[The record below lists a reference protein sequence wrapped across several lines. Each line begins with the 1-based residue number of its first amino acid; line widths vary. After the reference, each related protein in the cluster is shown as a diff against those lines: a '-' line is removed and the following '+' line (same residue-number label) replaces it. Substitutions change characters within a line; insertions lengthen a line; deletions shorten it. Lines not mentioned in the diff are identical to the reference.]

1 MQLYKIETLV
11 QVFAYELWETSKTR
25 LGDCFSQPLNSSNN
39 ISLTEHLY
47 SLTGYRT
54 KIETVVSN
62 KDTTQV
68 PPHLLLEVTVHW
80 DCRE

>member
-1 MQLYKIETLV
+1 M
-11 QVFAYELWETSKTR
+11 FAYELCETSKTR
-25 LGDCFSQPLNSSNN
+25 LGDCFSQPLNSSYN
-39 ISLTEHLY
+39 ISLTEHFY

-68 PPHLLLEVTVHW
+68 PPHLLLEVKVHW
-80 DCRE
+80 DCRG